1 MANRNGQLDMF
12 FSCSACGDEL
22 GREDLAPILE
32 QNSKTLLHAVCPKC
46 SASSLILLSG
56 GQRGITGM
64 GIITDLSREE
74 AKEKLKLRKITADE
88 MIEVYKMMKI

>member
-1 MANRNGQLDMF
+1 M
-12 FSCSACGDEL
+12 

-32 QNSKTLLHAVCPKC
+32 QNSKTLFHAVCPKC
-46 SASSLILLSG
+46 FASSLILLSG

-74 AKEKLKLRKITADE
+74 AKEKLKLGKITADE
-88 MIEVYKMMKI
+88 MIEVYKMMRKI